1 MNQNVVV
8 LAEITNAQK
17 VGNLVV
23 FYVIVKKTGTT
34 SGISKILSRS
44 VRNGKKMG
52 NKINIYT
59 DGSCSKNPG
68 PGGWAT
74 LIIYESKVTCLSG
87 YEVESTNNRMELIA
101 VVEALKEII
110 KRCNKYRAFE
120 IFSDSAYVVNSFKN
134 GWMYNWRSNGWKTKS
149 GKDVKNVDLWKQS
162 IKLLGLI
169 NNKNPDCEI
178 IFTKI
183 KGHSGITYNEVVD
196 RIAKEETLKALKEK
210 EENK

>member
-1 MNQNVVV
+1 
-8 LAEITNAQK
+8 
-17 VGNLVV
+17 
-23 FYVIVKKTGTT
+23 
-34 SGISKILSRS
+34 
-44 VRNGKKMG
+44 MG

-74 LIIYESKVTCLSG
+74 LIIYENKVSCLSG
-87 YEVESTNNRMELIA
+87 YEIESTNNRMELIA

-110 KRCNKYRAFE
+110 KKCNKYKAFE

-134 GWMYNWRSNGWKTKS
+134 KWMYNWKMNGWKTKN
-149 GKDVKNVDLWKQS
+149 GRDVKNVDLWKQS

-169 NNKNPDCEI
+169 SNRNPECEI

-210 EENK
+210 EANK

>member
-1 MNQNVVV
+1 
-8 LAEITNAQK
+8 
-17 VGNLVV
+17 
-23 FYVIVKKTGTT
+23 
-34 SGISKILSRS
+34 
-44 VRNGKKMG
+44 MG

-74 LIIYESKVTCLSG
+74 LIIYESKVSCLSG

-110 KRCNKYRAFE
+110 KRCNKYKAFE

-134 GWMYNWRSNGWKTKS
+134 GWMYNWKMNGWKTKN
-149 GKDVKNVDLWKQS
+149 GRDVKNIDLWKQS

-169 NNKNPDCEI
+169 NNRNPKCEI

-183 KGHSGITYNEVVD
+183 KGHSGITYNEIVD
-196 RIAKEETLKALKEK
+196 RLAKEGTLKALKEK
-210 EENK
+210 EANK

>member
-1 MNQNVVV
+1 
-8 LAEITNAQK
+8 
-17 VGNLVV
+17 
-23 FYVIVKKTGTT
+23 
-34 SGISKILSRS
+34 
-44 VRNGKKMG
+44 MG

-74 LIIYESKVTCLSG
+74 LIIYENKVSCLSG
-87 YEVESTNNRMELIA
+87 YEIESTNNRMELIA

-110 KRCNKYRAFE
+110 KKCNKYKAFE

-134 GWMYNWRSNGWKTKS
+134 RWMYNWKMNGWKTKN
-149 GKDVKNVDLWKQS
+149 GRDVKNVDLWKQS

-169 NNKNPDCEI
+169 NNRNPECEI

-183 KGHSGITYNEVVD
+183 KGHSGITYNEIVD
-196 RIAKEETLKALKEK
+196 KLAKEETLRASKEK
-210 EENK
+210 ESG

>member
-1 MNQNVVV
+1 M
-8 LAEITNAQK
+8 
-17 VGNLVV
+17 
-23 FYVIVKKTGTT
+23 
-34 SGISKILSRS
+34 
-44 VRNGKKMG
+44 RNGKKMG

-110 KRCNKYRAFE
+110 KRCDKYKAFE
-120 IFSDSAYVVNSFKN
+120 IFSDSAYVVNSFRN
-134 GWMYNWRSNGWKTKS
+134 GWMYNWRVNGWKTKN
-149 GKDVKNVDLWKQS
+149 GRDVKNVDLWKQS

-169 NNKNPDCEI
+169 SNRNPECEI

-210 EENK
+210 EANK

>member
-1 MNQNVVV
+1 M
-8 LAEITNAQK
+8 LH
-17 VGNLVV
+17 GVV
-23 FYVIVKKTGTT
+23 FVAVIKIGTIL
-34 SGISKILSRS
+34 GILQISQRF
-44 VRNGKKMG
+44 VRNGRQEHKEIKMG

-74 LIIYESKVTCLSG
+74 LIIYESKVSCLSG
-87 YEVESTNNRMELIA
+87 YEIESTNNRMELIA

-110 KRCNKYRAFE
+110 KKCNKYKAFE

-134 GWMYNWRSNGWKTKS
+134 GWMYNWRMNGWKTKN
-149 GKDVKNVDLWKQS
+149 GRDVKNVDLWKQS

-169 NNKNPDCEI
+169 NNRNPECEI

-183 KGHSGITYNEVVD
+183 KGHSGITYNEIVD
-196 RIAKEETLKALKEK
+196 KLAKEETLKASREK
-210 EENK
+210 ESG